1 MATPRQLRTAS
12 HLRGFFVPMDRYDAK
27 TIEQK
32 WQRVWE
38 DARAFYTPNPP
49 AGEEPENHW
58 YQLEMLP
65 YPSGTLHMGHVLNY
79 TMGDVLTHFRR
90 RQGWMVMRPMGWD
103 SFGCPRE
110 RRDPRGRP
118 PEGDRRAEHQGDPRP
133 DEADRW
139 VIDWDREISAHH
151 PGFYRWDPVAVPA
164 LLRARAR
171 LPQGGAGELVP
182 ERPDRGRQRVR
193 DRRALR
199 ALRRA
204 GRGPQSRAVVH
215 EDHRLR
221 GRAAPLRGRRLARA
235 DDDDPAQLD
244 RSQRGRRAHL
254 PRRGARPRP
263 RGLHDTAGH
272 AVRRNVLRRR
282 ARAPVRRGVRE
293 RRGQGVR
300 APHRRQARRGARDRG
315 GEDRRLHRPLRDE
328 PRQRRAPADL
338 GRPTTC

>member
-1 MATPRQLRTAS
+1 
-12 HLRGFFVPMDRYDAK
+12 MDRYDAK

-49 AGEEPENHW
+49 AGRGAREPLVPARDAPVPVGDAAHGARP
-58 YQLEMLP
+58 QLHDGRRPHALP
-65 YPSGTLHMGHVLNY
+65 PPAGLDGHAPDGLGLV
-79 TMGDVLTHFRR
+79 
-90 RQGWMVMRPMGWD
+90 RPAR
-103 SFGCPRE
+103 RE

-133 DEADRW
+133 DEADRLG
-139 VIDWDREISAHH
+139 DRLGSRDLGAS
-151 PGFYRWDPVAVPA
+151 PGLLPVDAVAVPA

-204 GRGPQSRAVVH
+204 GRGAQPRAVVH

-221 GRAAPLRGRRLARA
+221 GRAAPLRRRRLARA
-235 DDDDPAQLD
+235 HDDDPAQLD
-244 RSQRGRRAHL
+244 RPQRGRRDHL
-254 PRRGARPRP
+254 PRRGARPRH
-263 RGLHDTAGH
+263 RGLHDAAGH
-272 AVRRNVLRRR
+272 AVRRDLLRASRRSIRSSRSSAATRSRSTRATPPPSAARSARPRRR
-282 ARAPVRRGVRE
+282 
-293 RRGQGVR
+293 
-300 APHRRQARRGARDRG
+300 
-315 GEDRRLHRPLRDE
+315 RP
-328 PRQRRAPADL
+328 ASSPATTRPTPSTASSCRS
-338 GRPTTC
+338 GSPTTC